1 MCVDVAGAN
10 SANGTRVQLWTC
22 NGSGAQQWTVGTDGT
37 IRALGKCMDVA
48 GATANG
54 TQIQLWDCNGTG
66 AQQWRWRNQ
75 VAMPPAA
82 TPRMATAMITAN
94 SGIDTAI
101 AGSVE
106 LKGSNDTVTK
116 WRLATAKTMEMRPKG
131 MTTSAV
137 KNFRMTISRS
147 DGERRAPTPATR
159 I

>member
-1 MCVDVAGAN
+1 MPYWEGAGSRCW
-10 SANGTRVQLWTC
+10 SARETAAAALKSAVSALARWASVSCW
-22 NGSGAQQWTVGTDGT
+22 
-37 IRALGKCMDVA
+37 RAA
-48 GATANG
+48 RR
-54 TQIQLWDCNGTG
+54 
-66 AQQWRWRNQ
+66 QWRWRNQ

-116 WRLATAKTMEMRPKG
+116 WRLATAKTMKISPKG

-137 KNFRMTISRS
+137 KNFRMTIARS
-147 DGERRAPTPATR
+147 DRERRTAGPQHGYKIVKSKSLKLTR
-159 I
+159 FLDANRVHFA